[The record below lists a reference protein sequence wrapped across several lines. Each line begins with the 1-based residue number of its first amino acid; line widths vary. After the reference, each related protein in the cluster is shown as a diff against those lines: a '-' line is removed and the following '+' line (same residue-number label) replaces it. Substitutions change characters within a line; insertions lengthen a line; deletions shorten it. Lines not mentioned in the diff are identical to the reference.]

1 MSRGWTVCYALL
13 SLAFGVL
20 AVLDPLGMAS
30 ALTLV
35 LGVWLLLAGVYRIVF
50 AIRVRK
56 LIRDEWILILSGALA
71 GLLGL
76 LFALNPL
83 SGLTVASLW
92 IGAMA
97 LIYGVLQV
105 LVAFRLRALG
115 KR

>member
-1 MSRGWTVCYALL
+1 MGA
-13 SLAFGVL
+13 G
-20 AVLDPLGMAS
+20 GMCTA
-30 ALTLV
+30 LV
-35 LGVWLLLAGVYRIVF
+35 LPRALLLAGVYRIVF